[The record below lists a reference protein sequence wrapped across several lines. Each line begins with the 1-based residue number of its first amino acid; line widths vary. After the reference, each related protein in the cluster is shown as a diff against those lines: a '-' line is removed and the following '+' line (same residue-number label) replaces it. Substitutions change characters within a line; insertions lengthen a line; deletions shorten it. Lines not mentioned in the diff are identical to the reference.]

1 MVKLKS
7 MLGWL
12 SVITISS
19 TSALQ
24 AQTIIPVDNL
34 DSSSQTIEIPVNPAP
49 VNPATDQIPAMCGGD
64 IGARMQGV
72 INRYPSGWGIL
83 VQHLETGE
91 TIYHYNADRGFI
103 PASNAKI
110 LTTAAALQ
118 QLPPNTTVSG
128 NKSLTEW
135 VRTTNL
141 NSNNWYANT
150 LLNKIGGPAR
160 AKEILSQLGINPNS
174 FNLVDGS
181 GLSRNNRATPRA
193 IVDTLRVMYSSPQRD
208 LFFASLPTAGMTGT
222 LRNRMK
228 QTPVKGIVHAK
239 TGTLRGVRALSGYL
253 ERGENS
259 TLVFSIITNHPSS
272 TGTHLVKAI
281 DEMVVNLN
289 TISPCAPVAEID
301 NFSF

>member
-19 TSALQ
+19 TSALH

-34 DSSSQTIEIPVNPAP
+34 ENRETIEIPVNEAP
-49 VNPATDQIPAMCGGD
+49 INPIPEQIPAMCSGE
-64 IGARMQGV
+64 IGALMQGV

-83 VQHLETGE
+83 VQQLETGE

-118 QLPPNTTVSG
+118 QLPPNATVSG

-135 VRTTNL
+135 VKTTNL

-150 LLNKIGGPAR
+150 LLNKIGGSAR
-160 AKEILSQLGINPNS
+160 AKEILSQLGINPSS
-174 FNLVDGS
+174 FHLADGS
-181 GLSRNNRATPRA
+181 GLSRNSRATPRA
-193 IVDTLRVMYSSPQRD
+193 IVDTLRVMYYSPQRD
-208 LFFASLPTAGMTGT
+208 LFYASLPTAGMTGT

-228 QTPVKGIVHAK
+228 QTPVQGIVHAK
-239 TGTLRGVRALSGYL
+239 TGTLRGVRALSGYI
-253 ERGENS
+253 ERDGHG
-259 TLVFSIITNHPSS
+259 TLVFSILTNHPSS
-272 TGTHLVKAI
+272 TGTHLVRAI

-289 TISPCAPVAEID
+289 TISPCAPESV
-301 NFSF
+301 SF